1 MNNSSFLQSPFGPG
15 MDRCWT
21 DVTIDL
27 NIIGAA
33 SDLRKIFEHFPPENN
48 TRMRHIFWHCIRTLM
63 DTMTAIIGHAVLL
76 GITPSWHP
84 ILQYVAH
91 NTSAMEADRFKLKDI
106 PPFKGDP
113 AESHYHTIT
122 IAPVDAWWEDL
133 NVLSKDPKPMDWEY
147 IPNVNCNHQFWDIL
161 KEFSQHSASHD
172 IPHQSPSWLLYNIHN
187 GISQSLGYLTQDING
202 IQADI
207 EATTKSLSRLLSQT
221 PEGAMATL
229 TEIRSQLGRGDD
241 GFWAERF

>member
-27 NIIGAA
+27 NVIGAA

-48 TRMRHIFWHCIRTLM
+48 PQMHRIFWHRIRTLM
-63 DTMTAIIGHAVLL
+63 DTVTAIIGHAVLL

-91 NTSAMEADRFKLKDI
+91 NAGAMEADGFKLEDI
-106 PPFKGDP
+106 PPFEGDL
-113 AESHYHTIT
+113 AESHYRAI
-122 IAPVDAWWEDL
+122 IMAPVDAWWEDL
-133 NVLSKDPKPMDWEY
+133 DALSEDPEPTNWEY

-161 KEFSQHSASHD
+161 KEFSERSAGHD
-172 IPHQSPSWLLYNIHN
+172 IPHQSPSRLLYNIRN
-187 GISQSLGYLTQDING
+187 GVSQSLGYLTQDING

-207 EATTKSLSRLLSQT
+207 EATTKSLSRLLS
-221 PEGAMATL
+221 
-229 TEIRSQLGRGDD
+229 R
-241 GFWAERF
+241 